1 MLPNIAKMLSRTSA
15 RELLGTAFLSALT
28 IAVLPSNSVAAK
40 LTPYV
45 QIAEIGIRECS
56 GIIKSRQSSDLF
68 WVHNDSSG
76 GSRIFAIRR
85 NGSLA
90 GTLPTPFSNVDWED
104 ITTDNS
110 GNLYLGDF
118 GNFRNTRRDLAIH
131 VLKEPL
137 TLEGN
142 PQIEGESYRF
152 EYPNQTEFPPKRRIF
167 DCEALF
173 WAKGDLF
180 LLTKSLGDTITRL
193 YCFEPLQQN
202 VVNRP
207 KLIGEFDI
215 GPRVTGADATP
226 DGQRLAV
233 LTTSSVWVFE
243 RPEESRNY
251 FQGFA
256 KMMRIRAGQ
265 CEAICWDDEDTL
277 IIANENRAMFEVKVN
292 ELHDY

>member
-1 MLPNIAKMLSRTSA
+1 MLPILPKMLTHTSA
-15 RELLGTAFLSALT
+15 RELIGIAFLSVFAL
-28 IAVLPSNSVAAK
+28 AALPSTSAAAK
-40 LTPYV
+40 LEPYA
-45 QIAEIGIRECS
+45 QIAGIGIRECS
-56 GIIKSRQSSDLF
+56 GIVKSRQSSDLY

-76 GSRIFAIRR
+76 GSEIFAVRR

-90 GTLPTPFSNVDWED
+90 GTLPTRFSNIDWED

-110 GNLYLGDF
+110 GNLYLVDC

-137 TLEGN
+137 DLEAS
-142 PQIEGESYRF
+142 PQMEGESYRF
-152 EYPNQTEFPPKRRIF
+152 EYPDQTEFPPKRRIF

-173 WAKGDLF
+173 WAQGNLF
-180 LLTKSLGDTITRL
+180 LLTKNLGDTITRL
-193 YCFEPLQQN
+193 YRFDPLQGN
-202 VVNRP
+202 EINRP
-207 KLIGEFDI
+207 KLIGVFDI
-215 GPRVTGADATP
+215 GPRVTGADASP

-243 RPEESRNY
+243 RPEGSRNY

-256 KMMRIRAGQ
+256 KMMRISAGQ

-292 ELHDY
+292 ELFDY

>member
-1 MLPNIAKMLSRTSA
+1 MGIAILSGFTSA
-15 RELLGTAFLSALT
+15 TFPFTSAGGTLE
-28 IAVLPSNSVAAK
+28 
-40 LTPYV
+40 PYT
-45 QIAEIGIRECS
+45 QIAEISIRECS
-56 GIIKSRQSSDLF
+56 GITKSRQSSDLY

-76 GSRIFAIRR
+76 GSQLFAVRR

-90 GTLPTPFSNVDWED
+90 GTHPTRFPNVDWED

-110 GNLYLGDF
+110 GNLYIGDF

-131 VLKEPL
+131 VLREPL
-137 TLEGN
+137 TLESS
-142 PQIEGESYRF
+142 PQIEGESYHF
-152 EYPNQTEFPPKRRIF
+152 EYPDQTEFPPKRRIF

-173 WAKGDLF
+173 WAQGDLF

-193 YCFEPLQQN
+193 YRFDPLQRN
-202 VVNRP
+202 EVNRP

-226 DGQRLAV
+226 DGKRLAV

-243 RPEESRNY
+243 RPEASHNY
-251 FQGFA
+251 LQGHA
-256 KMMRIRAGQ
+256 RMMRIRAGQ

-277 IIANENRAMFEVKVN
+277 IIANEDRAMFEVKAS
-292 ELHDY
+292 ELLEY